1 MKKKFKIT
9 NKVRYFFT
17 KKVIIILQYYLAG
30 ASVKASL
37 IYSHKKKSS
46 QRCNSQDIA
55 NKNV

>member
-1 MKKKFKIT
+1 MKKIKIT

-17 KKVIIILQYYLAG
+17 QKVKIIILQYYLAG

>member
-1 MKKKFKIT
+1 MKKFKIT